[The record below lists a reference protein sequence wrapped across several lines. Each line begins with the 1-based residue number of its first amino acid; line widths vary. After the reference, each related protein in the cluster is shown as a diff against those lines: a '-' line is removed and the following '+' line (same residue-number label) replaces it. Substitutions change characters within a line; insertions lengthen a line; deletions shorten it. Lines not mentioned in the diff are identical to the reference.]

1 MIFMRYKHL
10 LLTLLS
16 FVCLQAWGDTYSYTF
31 TSTTFN
37 SSPETKELNGVSWTL
52 TNDGNYYGYDGT
64 KGQQIGAGSTEKRAS
79 YATLTTSG
87 ISNIITSVKVN
98 VSGAASIVGTVGIS
112 IGGTAFKC
120 NGETSIALTSTATE
134 YTFTGNASG
143 QIVITLSQTS
153 SKALYIK
160 SIEVKHFQTV
170 NNIAAFNALT
180 DDTEAI
186 LNLGVA
192 NNARITYT
200 NGDEAFM
207 RDNTG
212 AICLYQIPPTRPFAY
227 NQHLAGWII
236 GKKTTDNGL
245 PMLIATPNDD
255 TNTDNLVIA
264 DRVSEAMVTPKSIAA
279 EDYDDNLAD
288 WVKVS
293 DLIVG
298 TSDISAY
305 NKFSLSDYYQTPHTG
320 ARIDL
325 SGIAVPYNTTKQIA
339 PIYQNSIRPLV
350 YVIDEG
356 TTFVSPA
363 SDIPNAT
370 VRLVRSLSKDYWN
383 TFTIPFNLNIAEAR
397 IREYSG
403 LSGTTMLFDAAE
415 NIEAGKPY
423 LITPAEDI
431 VNPTFTDVTLKA
443 TAAQTITNGSYSF
456 VGIYSPYDLE
466 LDQTELFLGDED
478 LLYYPANASVRGMK
492 GLRAFYRV
500 PAGASAKVDISE
512 VDPIEEDEDSYEDV
526 TLIDG
531 IPVATPHFSSGIY
544 DLYGRRVADSAAALS
559 TLPKGIYV
567 VGGKKLIV
575 K

>member
-1 MIFMRYKHL
+1 MRYKHL

-16 FVCLQAWGDTYSYTF
+16 FVCLQAWGDTYSYMF
-31 TSTTFN
+31 TNAAGFST
-37 SSPETKELNGVSWTL
+37 SALTKTLNGVEWTL
-52 TNDGNYYGYDGT
+52 AVTWKEGSHISNENENGLH
-64 KGQQIGAGSTEKRAS
+64 IGSNNNP
-79 YATLTTSG
+79 ATAITFSTSG
-87 ISNIITSVKVN
+87 IAGNITSIIVN
-98 VSGAASIVGTVGIS
+98 SYGGSDTNAEMTVSVNDVNFTS
-112 IGGTAFKC
+112 GG
-120 NGETSIALTSTATE
+120 NTSVSLTSSAAD
-134 YTFTGNASG
+134 YTFTGRQSG
-143 QIVITLSQTS
+143 EIKIGYTQTS
-153 SKALYIK
+153 SKAIYIK
-160 SIEVKHFQTV
+160 SITV
-170 NNIAAFNALT
+170 VYEPRPTVTSVAALKALEPN
-180 DDTEAI
+180 TEA
-186 LNLGVA
+186 LLSLSDA
-192 NNARITYT
+192 ANARIVYT
-200 NGDEAFM
+200 KGSEAYL

-212 AICLYQIPPTRPFAY
+212 AICLYGLTPTRPWAY
-227 NQHLAGWII
+227 NQHIAGSVI
-236 GKKTTDNGL
+236 GKYVVYNRL
-245 PMLIATPNDD
+245 PEFQATA
-255 TNTDNLVIA
+255 NTSMANLVIA